1 MSTTPAAKLT
11 NENLYSEPG
20 ARLLDTIAIMRE
32 LDFGEEFIAAAALTY
47 GAGSERGKECLDM
60 IIALRAKSF
69 SDETIAAA
77 VLTFWMGDDFHPSGT
92 TPPTGSAD

>member
-1 MSTTPAAKLT
+1 
-11 NENLYSEPG
+11 
-20 ARLLDTIAIMRE
+20 
-32 LDFGEEFIAAAALTY
+32 
-47 GAGSERGKECLDM
+47 M